1 MYDTLILKSLAERE
15 KSAYLLGDSEKSDLY
30 ALLIELCKDNDENAD
45 IVETSL
51 FFRPSTC

>member
-45 IVETSL
+45 IVETAL